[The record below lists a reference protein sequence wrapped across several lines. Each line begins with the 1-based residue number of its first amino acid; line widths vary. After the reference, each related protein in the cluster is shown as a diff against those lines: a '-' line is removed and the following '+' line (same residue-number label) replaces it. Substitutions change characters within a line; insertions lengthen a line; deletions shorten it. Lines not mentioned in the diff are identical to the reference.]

1 MLQTSANL
9 VWFIAL
15 PLFSSALLLLAGKRA
30 NSWGHVLA
38 TTVSAS
44 TFTIGV
50 IEFLAMQARPEGNRA
65 VGQKLFTW
73 ISVGSFN
80 VDASLLLDQLSI
92 CFVLL
97 ITGVGTLI
105 HVYSISYM
113 SHDLDRRRFFP
124 I

>member
-15 PLFSSALLLLAGKRA
+15 PLFSSTLLLLAGKRA

-38 TTVSAS
+38 TTVSAA

-50 IEFLAMQARPEGNRA
+50 IEFLAMQARPEENRA

-80 VDASLLLDQLSI
+80 VDASLLLD
-92 CFVLL
+92 
-97 ITGVGTLI
+97 
-105 HVYSISYM
+105 
-113 SHDLDRRRFFP
+113 
-124 I
+124 